1 VIPSK
6 WAVRVIRLGA
16 LSLSVGL
23 VLVWAVHAVAAGAP
37 PTDAAAA
44 REQAMTAIVRA
55 WSDRLNARDDAGVAA
70 LFKLPAVVIQND
82 VFRFRKRSTLAEWHA
97 LLPCSGRILSI
108 VVDGRFATAAFRLAD
123 RRGAPCPSRGVVVA
137 ARFEIVRGRIVRW
150 EQIPVPEAQQPYG
163 GAPS

>member
-1 VIPSK
+1 MRS
-6 WAVRVIRLGA
+6 GA
-16 LSLSVGL
+16 LFAAVVVALASG
-23 VLVWAVHAVAAGAP
+23 VHAVAAGP
-37 PTDAAAA
+37 PPAGSAAA
-44 REQAMTAIVRA
+44 REQAMKAIVRA

-108 VVDGRFATAAFRLAD
+108 VVVGRVATAAFRLGD

-137 ARFEIVRGRIVRW
+137 ARFEIVRGKIVRW